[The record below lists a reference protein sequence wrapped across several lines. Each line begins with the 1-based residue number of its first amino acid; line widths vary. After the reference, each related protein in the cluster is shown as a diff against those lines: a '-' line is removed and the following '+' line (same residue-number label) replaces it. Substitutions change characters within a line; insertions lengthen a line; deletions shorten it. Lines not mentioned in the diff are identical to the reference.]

1 MVFVLERNSLKDRRP
16 VSVKR
21 VFEAVVMD
29 VRYTAGN
36 DKSSFCGLFRR
47 CPHRNREFSNMKVA
61 IGGEPAAPAER
72 EALDPYFVFQLPPV
86 SW

>member
-1 MVFVLERNSLKDRRP
+1 MVFVLERISLKDRRP

-21 VFEAVVMD
+21 VFEDVVID

-47 CPHRNREFSNMKVA
+47 CPHRN
-61 IGGEPAAPAER
+61 
-72 EALDPYFVFQLPPV
+72 
-86 SW
+86 